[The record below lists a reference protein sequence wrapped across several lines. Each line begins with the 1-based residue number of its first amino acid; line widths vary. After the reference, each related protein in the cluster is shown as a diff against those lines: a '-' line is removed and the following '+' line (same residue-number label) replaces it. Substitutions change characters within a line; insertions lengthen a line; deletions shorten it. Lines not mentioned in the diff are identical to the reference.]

1 MIDNRIPNIKE
12 FFILVISFIVIY
24 TWYQNIIQTAHH
36 NASMNIPDD
45 YLMIEGYVV
54 AKEFGKLRVAN
65 EPVNI
70 RDGLMGIITSD
81 YNQEVIIVQS
91 HRSTNPNILKGFSYN
106 QKVRIYGDIIKES
119 SPPSISAYYIEK
131 LE

>member
-1 MIDNRIPNIKE
+1 
-12 FFILVISFIVIY
+12 
-24 TWYQNIIQTAHH
+24 
-36 NASMNIPDD
+36 MNIPDD

-54 AKEFGKLRVAN
+54 AKEFGTLRVAN

-91 HRSTNPNILKGFSYN
+91 HRSADANILKGFSYN
-106 QKVRIYGDIIKES
+106 QKVRIYGDVMKES
-119 SPPSISAYYIEK
+119 FPPNISAYYIEE